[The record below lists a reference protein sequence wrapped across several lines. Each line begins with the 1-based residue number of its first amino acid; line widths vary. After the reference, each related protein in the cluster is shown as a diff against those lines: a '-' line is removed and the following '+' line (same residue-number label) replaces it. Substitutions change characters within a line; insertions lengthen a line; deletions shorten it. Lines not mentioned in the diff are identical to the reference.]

1 MGIASKA
8 SSTVDG
14 DVNNL
19 SESWHS
25 GTGESVNPF
34 MPHLRYSEPE
44 LLRLYP
50 KMEAPDEVLAEDLS
64 NDEKDGIYQAG
75 LRIAKGIQTASEL
88 YGRLRHE
95 RTAQAGTVSET
106 PAPSKSTSEASSSV
120 VGGVFGGDAGASFG
134 SSFGSTDSVCF
145 SNVAVSLSS
154 TLSLLR

>member
-1 MGIASKA
+1 MGIASKKS

-14 DVNNL
+14 DVQDL
-19 SESWHS
+19 SNPPAAKSLNTIGETSGSSWYS
-25 GTGESVNPF
+25 GAGDSENPF

-75 LRIAKGIQTASEL
+75 LRIAKGIQTASET

-95 RTAQAGTVSET
+95 RPAQAGTVS
-106 PAPSKSTSEASSSV
+106 
-120 VGGVFGGDAGASFG
+120 
-134 SSFGSTDSVCF
+134 
-145 SNVAVSLSS
+145 
-154 TLSLLR
+154 

>member
-1 MGIASKA
+1 M
-8 SSTVDG
+8 
-14 DVNNL
+14 
-19 SESWHS
+19 
-25 GTGESVNPF
+25 NPF

-88 YGRLRHE
+88 CGRLRHE
-95 RTAQAGTVSET
+95 RTAQVGTVSET
-106 PAPSKSTSEASSSV
+106 PAPPKSISEASSSV
-120 VGGVFGGDAGASFG
+120 VGGVFGGDAGACFG
-134 SSFGSTDSVCF
+134 SSFGSADSVCF